1 MGALYN
7 NVLFI
12 YRNAVVPGGVIYGM
26 YVMVGLSEG
35 RTEFFSDGKASGI
48 EFNISLVKVSE
59 DLRER
64 LAEMEFSDLVDV
76 LPVKM

>member
-1 MGALYN
+1 
-7 NVLFI
+7 
-12 YRNAVVPGGVIYGM
+12 M
-26 YVMVGLSEG
+26 YVMVGLNEG
-35 RTEFFSDGKASGI
+35 RTEFFSDGKANGI
-48 EFNISLVKVSE
+48 EFNISPVKVSE